1 MKNKFIPIILIST
14 ALGSSLFAYRL
25 AAHPEPNTHLASE
38 EYNQLRMVDQRLA
51 TKVTEF
57 LELSDLLAQQLKQA
71 RLAQNRDSQAPL
83 LVGNQAEPVVAKKQ
97 VTTVAPPPVSRP
109 KAAPWWAG
117 YKLNMVVVSNGARSA
132 VINNRYLRTG
142 DMLSRDIR
150 VLRVEQG
157 RVVLGRGGQVA
168 TLSMK

>member
-1 MKNKFIPIILIST
+1 MKNKFIPVILIT
-14 ALGSSLFAYRL
+14 AAFGSSLFALHL
-25 AAHPEPNTHLASE
+25 AAQPNANQHLASQ
-38 EYNQLRMVDQRLA
+38 EYSQLQMIDQRLA
-51 TKVTEF
+51 TKVIEF

-83 LVGNQAEPVVAKKQ
+83 LVGNTVEPIPVKAAAKAIIK
-97 VTTVAPPPVSRP
+97 TPTHRI
-109 KAAPWWAG
+109 KAPWWSG
-117 YKLNMVVVSNGARSA
+117 YKLNMVVVSNGVRSA

-150 VLRVEQG
+150 VQSVEQG
-157 RVVLGRGGQVA
+157 RVVLKRGDQFA